1 MTFLEAYSI
10 HGPDSV
16 AISKALNI
24 PEHEADHLIN
34 AEMDRAYEE
43 RRETARAYQRQY
55 NLRRREQLREIRAGM
70 VG

>member
-1 MTFLEAYSI
+1 MNFLDVYSI
-10 HGPDSV
+10 HGPDSI

-34 AEMDRAYEE
+34 TEMDRAYEE
-43 RRETARAYQRQY
+43 RRELARAYQRQY
-55 NLRRREQLREIRAGM
+55 NIRRREQLREIRAGR